1 MPILTPEERL
11 GQTIAERYRL
21 DSQLCAGG
29 MGVLF
34 RARDTRDACD
44 VAVKMLKPS
53 HACEPDRVA
62 RFLRETMIAR
72 RVVHPN
78 VARTLDVWT
87 DPAGVPFLI
96 MELLEGRT
104 LACELERVG
113 TLPLAKTLAIMG
125 PIARALQA
133 VHGLGVIH
141 RDVKPSNIFLCSEP
155 DGSTLPKLLDFGIA
169 KSPECPF
176 ETQTGMLLGT
186 PGYIAPEQA
195 QFGHASELTDV
206 WAVGAV
212 LYRCLTGHA
221 PHAGSGMADTFSK
234 LIHTPVPPLAA
245 AGVSKRAAATIDRAL
260 ALDPHRRYPSMKAFG
275 RALAELEEDR
285 GLDTRDLATSAAQLW
300 AAAPRKTGRP
310 SALAAALSL
319 SLLAFAP
326 ESAGSTDRSAFARPS
341 APPTPLQAPNFALV
355 EVPPPV
361 LAAAAAEST
370 AAAAA
375 ESTAAAAEST
385 AAVEPTAPRRPQR
398 NRVAYRQPPSAAADK
413 PRAVEREATT
423 GLPVAVEW

>member
-11 GQTIAERYRL
+11 GQTIADRYRL

-62 RFLRETMIAR
+62 RFLRETTIAR

-78 VARTLDVWT
+78 VARTLDVWI

-113 TLPLAKTLAIMG
+113 TLPLAQTLAIMG
-125 PIARALQA
+125 PIARALDA

-141 RDVKPSNIFLCSEP
+141 RDIKPSNIFLCSEP

-234 LIHTPVPPLAA
+234 LIHSPVPPLAA

-260 ALDPHRRYPSMKAFG
+260 ALDPHHRYPSMKAFG

-285 GLDTRDLATSAAQLW
+285 GLDTRDLVTSAAQLR
-300 AAAPRKTGRP
+300 AAAPRTTVRP
-310 SALAAALSL
+310 SAFAAALSL

-341 APPTPLQAPNFALV
+341 AAPTPPQAPERALV
-355 EVPPPV
+355 ARPAPMLPP
-361 LAAAAAEST
+361 AAAEST
-370 AAAAA
+370 TRAA
-375 ESTAAAAEST
+375 ESMPPIAS
-385 AAVEPTAPRRPQR
+385 PRPARR
-398 NRVAYRQPPSAAADK
+398 NRVAHRPPPSAAADT
-413 PRAVEREATT
+413 PRALEREATT